1 MTEIERRE
9 AEMRSIMKITGV
21 EEPKKEAKQPKAEP
35 KKPAKKESKKEDK

>member
-21 EEPKKEAKQPKAEP
+21 KEPEEKAKAEP
-35 KKPAKKESKKEDK
+35 KKPAKKETKKEGK